1 MDSTIPRVVAAVT
14 GSTGVDDDNESYDFT
29 ISVAGAEDAGG
40 PAEKLA
46 KKKAVDPKDAL
57 PDGIKDLKEDDYER
71 FVFEEK
77 LPQST
82 ARRGRKRKAQEDE
95 DSDEEQQ
102 QAPSQKPELVLS
114 EIVRSDEGPNVL
126 TKTFNQNQLR
136 ALASV
141 FGVTRACHK
150 TKWQLLVEI
159 SRTIRKRR
167 VLDGKFDALL
177 GRGTVP
183 SPASSVVVVDD
194 TASVVTEAASKAT
207 ASDRERRLIWNAI
220 ARASNVLF
228 SEPLLPQFL
237 TLNDRRDHHIQD
249 TGIGTKAERFWASVA
264 KEFKAKPDDAS
275 DDRFGDLDL
284 TLVAGNPDIQERFT
298 SAKID
303 PSQYPDLDNYP
314 KKLEEWTKDLISIR
328 SLIKGPTMMGKSGT
342 HDSDIYNFVKAGA
355 KKKHKLRVMGLFP
368 IYYFM
373 LKADQ
378 CQDFDTKFMPFAV
391 EGIAGS
397 SLTVA
402 SGASDSKPRARR
414 SPTGYQDHSVLA
426 DAVTRLA
433 DCEVRR
439 LEAAERLALM
449 EQFSKVTQ
457 LMTTCEEGTEE
468 FDTFKLMRRDIH
480 LKLRGSMPPSEAPA
494 GASTAIRGMA
504 AVASAQPTTTR
515 GMAAVASA
523 QPTTTRGMAAEAS
536 AQPPAD
542 AEPAAHLNRAEGGS
556 EGSGESSAESTES
569 EDDD

>member
-1 MDSTIPRVVAAVT
+1 MDSTIPRVVAAVE
-14 GSTGVDDDNESYDFT
+14 GGTGVDDDNESYDLT
-29 ISVAGAEDAGG
+29 LSVAGAEDAGG
-40 PAEKLA
+40 PAEKQA
-46 KKKAVDPKDAL
+46 KKKAVDPREAL
-57 PDGIKDLKEDDYER
+57 PDGIRDLKEDDYER
-71 FVFEEK
+71 FVFEEQ
-77 LPQST
+77 LPPTS
-82 ARRGRKRKAQEDE
+82 ARRGRKRKAQEDD
-95 DSDEEQQ
+95 DSDEEPQ
-102 QAPSQKPELVLS
+102 QAPKPECVLS
-114 EIVRSDEGPNVL
+114 EIVRSDGEPNVL
-126 TKTFNQNQLR
+126 VKTFGQKQLR
-136 ALASV
+136 ALSSV

-150 TKWQLLVEI
+150 SKWDMQVEI

-177 GRGTVP
+177 ARGTVP
-183 SPASSVVVVDD
+183 SPASGVVAGDD
-194 TASVVTEAASKAT
+194 TTSAVTEATTRAT
-207 ASDRERRLIWNAI
+207 ASDRERRLVWNAI
-220 ARASNVLF
+220 ARASNVVF

-237 TLNDRRDHHIQD
+237 TLNDRRDHHVQD
-249 TGIGTKAERFWASVA
+249 TGIGSKAERFWASVA
-264 KEFKAKPDDAS
+264 EEFKPKPDDAV

-298 SAKID
+298 NAKID

-355 KKKHKLRVMGLFP
+355 KKKHKLRVMGMFP

-414 SPTGYQDHSVLA
+414 SPTGYQDQSTLA

-439 LEAAERLALM
+439 LEVDESLALM
-449 EQFSKVTQ
+449 DQFSKATA
-457 LMTTCEEGTEE
+457 LMKTCDKDTEE
-468 FDTFKLMRRDIH
+468 YETFKRMRNDIH
-480 LKLRGSMPPSEAPA
+480 RKLRGPDTPSEVME
-494 GASTAIRGMA
+494 GASTA
-504 AVASAQPTTTR
+504 TR
-515 GMAAVASA
+515 GMAAI
-523 QPTTTRGMAAEAS
+523 AS
-536 AQPPAD
+536 AQPPAA
-542 AEPAAHLNRAEGGS
+542 AEPTARLNSAAGSS
-556 EGSGESSAESTES
+556 EGSGESSAESS
-569 EDDD
+569 DWDDDK